1 MIKIVRSIICFYQ
14 NFEGMTGPVPPWGNL
29 FLSAYCELGFPELIR
44 PFFYRTGMEEV
55 SMEPM
60 KKLFLS
66 SSFKDV
72 AHLLGGFEQ
81 DLRGKKVTFI
91 PTAVRVETYVAHID
105 AGIQALE
112 TMGLIVD
119 MLDVAVDTPRE
130 AAEKLKKNDY
140 IYVAGGNTFYLL
152 QEMKKS
158 GADQMIIDEVNA
170 GKLYMGESAGA
181 MVTSK
186 NIGYVKAMDPIRKA
200 PELTD
205 LDALGLVEFYTVPHY
220 LNAPFEKA
228 AQSMVDDYTGKLKLV
243 PISNSQAIL
252 VSDGR
257 AVVMSI

>member
-1 MIKIVRSIICFYQ
+1 MAS
-14 NFEGMTGPVPPWGNL
+14 
-29 FLSAYCELGFPELIR
+29 
-44 PFFYRTGMEEV
+44 
-55 SMEPM
+55 M

-66 SSFKDV
+66 SSFKEV
-72 AHLLGGFEQ
+72 AGLLSGFEP
-81 DLRGKKVTFI
+81 DLKGKKVTFI
-91 PTAVRVETYVAHID
+91 PTAGRVEKYVAHIEE
-105 AGIQALE
+105 GIQALE
-112 TMGLIVD
+112 QMGLVVD
-119 MLDVAVDTPRE
+119 LLDVAVDTSGE
-130 AAEKLKKNDY
+130 AKEKLRKNDY

-158 GADQMIIDEVNA
+158 GADQIIIEEANA

-186 NIGYVKAMDPIRKA
+186 NIEYVKAMDPIRKA

-205 LDALGLVEFYTVPHY
+205 LDALGLVAFYPVPHY

-257 AVVMSI
+257 VVVMSV